1 VRNRNFA
8 NDFSSELFSVSVSL
22 EIFIRTIVKEFSAK
36 MFSSKLISAIKS
48 LCWHNLN
55 LYLINSFK
63 ASSRSTTWGSSIF
76 YCLIKLTYKIGD
88 CCSELG
94 VHLARIVGRKAARL
108 VRCRTWRRAAVA
120 CSDDH
125 LAASASTSSLK
136 REQRRFS
143 ELFSTKC

>member
-1 VRNRNFA
+1 MTFLANF
-8 NDFSSELFSVSVSL
+8 FPSVFSL
-22 EIFIRTIVKEFSAK
+22 EIFIRAIVKEFSAK

-63 ASSRSTTWGSSIF
+63 ASSRSTTWGLSIF
-76 YCLIKLTYKIGD
+76 YCLMKPTYMIED

-94 VHLARIVGRKAARL
+94 VHLVRIVERKAARL

-125 LAASASTSSLK
+125 LAASASTSSLEG
-136 REQRRFS
+136 EQRRFS
-143 ELFSTKC
+143 ELFSKNC